1 MLDKLKNISF
11 LARKF
16 NRNIYLTGG
25 AVRDFILDF
34 PINDYDFAVENNT
47 REISYEFSKMISGK
61 FIELDDKHNIYRIA
75 KNGVE
80 YDFTEFKGKNITE
93 DLLKRDFSIN
103 ALAIS
108 HNDFSYLNDI
118 SEKSR
123 KIRKEIL
130 LDPANGKYDIKNSI
144 IRALNS
150 KIFVKDPIRLLRAI
164 RFKAE
169 LGFNIEK
176 NTEKM
181 IIKNKKL
188 INKSA
193 SERVHDELIK
203 IFSSEKSFELIKYM
217 EDKLGLFSEIFPEI
231 DKLKITGK
239 CRYHNED
246 VWVHSLDMLKLF
258 EEFSKKN
265 KISYFP
271 DGNEIPL
278 MKFAILFHDYGKIF
292 SKTKENGVVHYYGHE
307 KIGSEKAGK
316 ILLDLKFSKNEIKYI
331 KTLVRY
337 HMQPLYFYTD
347 KKVSNKAIY
356 NFFKKVGDLA
366 PDIIFISAL
375 DVGSTRRLNGQV
387 NKAISYWEYINTL
400 LNKYYNM
407 QSKLIE
413 PLLNGKEIMEILDIK
428 EGPKIGNIIEKLKE
442 AQALGKVEEK
452 DEAIKFIIKE
462 FN

>member
-1 MLDKLKNISF
+1 MLNKLKNISF
-11 LARKF
+11 LAQKF
-16 NRNIYLTGG
+16 NINIYLTGG
-25 AVRDFILDF
+25 AVRDFILDY
-34 PINDYDFAVENNT
+34 PINDFDFAIENNV
-47 REISYEFSKMISGK
+47 REISHEFSKMISGK
-61 FIELDDKHNIYRIA
+61 FIELDDKHKIYRVV
-75 KNGVE
+75 KNEVE

-93 DLLKRDFSIN
+93 DLLNRDFSIN

-130 LDPANGKYDIKNSI
+130 FDPANGKYDIKNSI

-176 NTEKM
+176 NTEEM
-181 IIKNKKL
+181 IFKKRKL
-188 INKSA
+188 IKQSA
-193 SERVHDELIK
+193 SERIHDELLE
-203 IFSSEKSFELIKYM
+203 IFSSEQTAELIKYM
-217 EDKLGLFSEIFPEI
+217 EDKVKLFSEIFPGI
-231 DKLKITGK
+231 DKLKTTGK
-239 CRYHNED
+239 CRYHNEN
-246 VWVHSLDMLKLF
+246 VWIHSLDMLKLF

-265 KISYFP
+265 KINYFP
-271 DGNEIPL
+271 NKNAIPL

-292 SKTKENGVVHYYGHE
+292 SKTKKNGVVHYYGHAKIGAQKTE
-307 KIGSEKAGK
+307 KIF
-316 ILLDLKFSKNEIKYI
+316 LDLKFSKKEMEYI

-337 HMQPLYFYTD
+337 HMQILYIYND
-347 KKVSNKAIY
+347 KKVSDKAIY

-366 PDIIFISAL
+366 SDVIFISAL

-387 NKAISYWEYINTL
+387 NKAISYWEYINNL

-407 QSKLIE
+407 QSKIIE
-413 PLLNGKEIMEILDIK
+413 PLLNGKEIMEILGIK
-428 EGPKIGNIIEKLKE
+428 EGPEIGNIIEKLKE
-442 AQALGKVEEK
+442 AQALGKIEEK
-452 DEAIKFIIKE
+452 DEAIKFVIKE